1 MSNDDWCTLPDDEI
15 EAMKTAE
22 VGDIEPIFTR
32 HTFDTL
38 TDDEY
43 MAILKMYRVLRI
55 RVPHAPPNSIIER
68 SGQWPDTYAGPHPDG
83 FYYGK
88 SRTDARRFL
97 WLIATELNWHAYL
110 GSK

>member
-55 RVPHAPPNSIIER
+55 RVPANPPNSIISR
-68 SGQWPDTYAGPHPDG
+68 SQHWPIADIWKAGDG
-83 FYYGK
+83 LYYGK

-110 GSK
+110 GLK